1 MANFFQYD
9 QCNDDIKVQEN
20 KKRSSALSKFEM
32 NEWTFSVCLFLI
44 SSAIVLGKIYLLY
57 GQPLIIKN
65 NYIISKELYFS
76 NFQDVFLLPNDVI
89 SHTRDVFQKNK
100 WFFKALCSGLGV
112 TAFTWFI
119 IYKDSYI
126 PGINPPSPF
135 SPSKKKIRH
144 CDESKVP
151 LNYLMG
157 IVNGVLIFIYMC
169 L

>member
-57 GQPLIIKN
+57 
-65 NYIISKELYFS
+65 
-76 NFQDVFLLPNDVI
+76 DVFLLPNDVI